1 MNGGDTTKDPMH
13 RWTYAE
19 ARTQYANADINNAIA
34 TAERDAEKRGEDKGR
49 EEGRAEGREEGRAE
63 GLTEGLEKG
72 RTEGLTEGMA
82 KANLDNARKMKAKGF
97 SVNDIAEI
105 TGLPV
110 EAIAAL

>member
-19 ARTQYANADINNAIA
+19 AHTQYANADLKNAIA

-49 EEGRAEGREEGRAE
+49 EEGRAEGRAE

-105 TGLPV
+105 TGLTL
-110 EAIAAL
+110 EEIETL